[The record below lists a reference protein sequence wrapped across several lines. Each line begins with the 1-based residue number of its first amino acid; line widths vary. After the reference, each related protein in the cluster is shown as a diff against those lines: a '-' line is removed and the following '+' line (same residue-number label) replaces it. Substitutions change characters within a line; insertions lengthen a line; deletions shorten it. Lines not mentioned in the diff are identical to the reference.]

1 MLELAVLG
9 SFCACLMALVALG
22 APVLVPL
29 TIGFLMFC
37 GYGIARGHSVRD
49 VLGMALDGISGARG
63 VLESFM
69 LIGILTA
76 LWRAAGTISEVVL
89 LATPFVTPAMA
100 PLAVFLLTGAMSFLM
115 GTAFGTAATMGVVC
129 MTIATSMGAS
139 SLLCGGAV
147 LAGSYFGDRC
157 SPMSS
162 SALLVRSVTHTTL
175 GQNLRSMMRSALV
188 PLAVTLLI
196 YGLAGLALAPAGG
209 AAASG
214 TTAAL
219 VGYFDQGVVALLPVV
234 PVLVLPLARV
244 GMKRTMAASIAIA
257 ALVSV
262 LARGVAPADLV
273 WSAVAGYVPAGAG
286 TVVRSLMSG
295 GGIVSMLN
303 ASAIVCL
310 SSSFSGLFMGTGLLD
325 GIRGHV
331 AGLAERVTPFAAV
344 LAVAVP
350 ASMIACNQTLGTM
363 LANDLCSGLEP
374 TSDSLALDL
383 EDSAVVVSP
392 LVPWSTACAA
402 VVTMCGAPEMC
413 WATAVYLWL
422 IPLWHLAAT
431 LAARHGSRAS
441 RGVARLALGP
451 RGVATA

>member
-219 VGYFDQGVVALLPVV
+219 AGYFDQGVVALLPVV

-244 GMKRTMAASIAIA
+244 GMKRTMVASIAIA

-262 LARGVAPADLV
+262 LVRGVAPADLV

-325 GIRGHV
+325 GVRGHV

-350 ASMIACNQTLGTM
+350 ASMLSLIHI
-363 LANDLCSGLEP
+363 SEP
-374 TSDSLALDL
+374 TSGSLALDL

>member
-1 MLELAVLG
+1 MLEFAVLG
-9 SFCACLMALVALG
+9 SFCACLLALVALG
-22 APVLVPL
+22 TPVLVPL
-29 TIGFLMFC
+29 VIGFALFF
-37 GYGIARGHSVRD
+37 GYGVARGHSVRE

-63 VLESFM
+63 VLESFL

-76 LWRAAGTISEVVL
+76 TWRAAGTISEVVV

-129 MTIATSMGAS
+129 MTVATSMGAN

-147 LAGSYFGDRC
+147 LAGCYFGDRC

-162 SALLVRSVTHTTL
+162 SALLVRSITHTTL
-175 GQNLRSMMRSALV
+175 GQNLRSMMRSAFV
-188 PLAVTLLI
+188 PLVVTLAV
-196 YGLAGLALAPAGG
+196 YALAGLALAPTSVSRISG
-209 AAASG
+209 ATS
-214 TTAAL
+214 AL
-219 VGYFDQGVVALLPVV
+219 ADYFDQGVVALLPAV
-234 PVLVLPLARV
+234 PVLVLPLLRV
-244 GMKRTMAASIAIA
+244 GMKRTMAASIALA

-262 LARGVAPADLV
+262 LVRGVGPAELA
-273 WSAVAGYVPAGAG
+273 WAAVAGYVPAGSSLA
-286 TVVRSLMSG
+286 VRSLMSG

-303 ASAIVCL
+303 VSAIVCL

-350 ASMIACNQTLGTM
+350 ASMVACNQTLGTM
-363 LANDLCSGLEP
+363 LASDLCAGLEP
-374 TSDSLALDL
+374 TSGTLALDL
-383 EDSAVVVSP
+383 EDSAVVISP

-402 VVTMCGAPEMC
+402 VVTMCGAPAMC
-413 WATAVYLWL
+413 WATAIYLWL
-422 IPLWHLAAT
+422 VPLWHLVAT

-451 RGVATA
+451 RDAATA

>member
-9 SFCACLMALVALG
+9 SFCVCLMVLIALG

-29 TIGFLMFC
+29 AIGFLLFC

-63 VLESFM
+63 VLESFV

-76 LWRAAGTISEVVL
+76 LWRAAGTISEVVV

-129 MTIATSMGAS
+129 MMIATSMGAS

-188 PLAVTLLI
+188 PLAVTLLV

-219 VGYFDQGVVALLPVV
+219 DGYFDQGVVALLPAV

-244 GMKRTMAASIAIA
+244 GMKRTMVASIAIA
-257 ALVSV
+257 VLVSV

-273 WSAVAGYVPAGAG
+273 WSAVVGYVPAGAG

-303 ASAIVCL
+303 VSAIVCL
-310 SSSFSGLFMGTGLLD
+310 SSSFSGLFMGTGLD

-363 LANDLCSGLEP
+363 LANDLCSDLEP
-374 TSDSLALDL
+374 TSGSLALDL
-383 EDSAVVVSP
+383 EDTAVVISP
-392 LVPWSTACAA
+392 LVPWSTASEA
-402 VVTMCGAPEMC
+402 VVTMCGAPAMC

-451 RGVATA
+451 RGVVTA

>member
-29 TIGFLMFC
+29 AIGFLLFC

-76 LWRAAGTISEVVL
+76 LWRAAGTISEVVM

-175 GQNLRSMMRSALV
+175 GQNL
-188 PLAVTLLI
+188 
-196 YGLAGLALAPAGG
+196 AP
-209 AAASG
+209 
-214 TTAAL
+214 
-219 VGYFDQGVVALLPVV
+219 
-234 PVLVLPLARV
+234 
-244 GMKRTMAASIAIA
+244 
-257 ALVSV
+257 
-262 LARGVAPADLV
+262 
-273 WSAVAGYVPAGAG
+273 
-286 TVVRSLMSG
+286 
-295 GGIVSMLN
+295 
-303 ASAIVCL
+303 
-310 SSSFSGLFMGTGLLD
+310 
-325 GIRGHV
+325 
-331 AGLAERVTPFAAV
+331 
-344 LAVAVP
+344 
-350 ASMIACNQTLGTM
+350 
-363 LANDLCSGLEP
+363 
-374 TSDSLALDL
+374 
-383 EDSAVVVSP
+383 
-392 LVPWSTACAA
+392 
-402 VVTMCGAPEMC
+402 
-413 WATAVYLWL
+413 
-422 IPLWHLAAT
+422 
-431 LAARHGSRAS
+431 
-441 RGVARLALGP
+441 
-451 RGVATA
+451 